1 MKVVIELDE
10 GLDEECVVIKCKSLD
25 ERIVRLQKLIADVDK
40 KERDILLYKNEKSYY
55 IPSNSILFFETENKQ
70 IWAHTANEMFET
82 EYKLY
87 ELEEVLPGYFM
98 RISKS
103 AIVNLNQIYSI
114 TKNVTSSS
122 VVEFDEC
129 HKKVYVSRNYYKA
142 LIERLDEKRRLR

>member
-10 GLDEECVVIKCKSLD
+10 GLDEECVVIKCKKLD

-40 KERDILLYKNEKSYY
+40 KERDILLHKNDKSYY
-55 IPSNSILFFETENKQ
+55 IPLNNILFFETENKL

-129 HKKVYVSRNYYKA
+129 HKKVYASRNYYKA

>member
-10 GLDEECVVIKCKSLD
+10 GLDEECVVIKCKKLD

-40 KERDILLYKNEKSYY
+40 KERDILLHKNDKSYY
-55 IPSNSILFFETENKQ
+55 IPLNNILFFETENKL

>member
-25 ERIVRLQKLIADVDK
+25 KRIVRLQKLIADVDK

-55 IPSNSILFFETENKQ
+55 IPLNSILFFETENKQ